1 MASYLRTS
9 VYCLPTDRRS
19 LCLRP
24 GRGPSMLPLGG
35 TTSIRDTLARYRS
48 SGRRFAV
55 LLRPG
60 LDCWSLEL
68 RTLNPPFNGSTSRS
82 DPLPVAPP
90 IAHSANQVS
99 SAPHPTLDRSARND
113 VSGNGLSIRVDR
125 SRSVLRSRLF
135 VHVFCPRTATV
146 GPTRT
151 SGHGLRS
158 AWAGSERTRRQ
169 LSIKSSIN
177 VLPLSTQVR
186 RAEHRRHR
194 QGQARGRIPYVS
206 SAHVPAPCQRR

>member
-1 MASYLRTS
+1 MASYLRKS

-113 VSGNGLSIRVDR
+113 VSGMVRPFGWIGRDQFCGADCSFTSSVQGLRQSVQPAHPATAF
-125 SRSVLRSRLF
+125 VLRGPVLSELGGSCPSNPASMCCPFRL
-135 VHVFCPRTATV
+135 R
-146 GPTRT
+146 
-151 SGHGLRS
+151 
-158 AWAGSERTRRQ
+158 
-169 LSIKSSIN
+169 
-177 VLPLSTQVR
+177 
-186 RAEHRRHR
+186 
-194 QGQARGRIPYVS
+194 
-206 SAHVPAPCQRR
+206 